1 MTSETSA
8 LIQQV
13 IADARLAD
21 ISVDTTPLLRL
32 DEMSEEEAI
41 ATIDAVYRSI
51 LSDEPSE

>member
-1 MTSETSA
+1 MTPETRA

-32 DEMSEEEAI
+32 DEMSEKEAI

-51 LSDEPSE
+51 LSDEPGE